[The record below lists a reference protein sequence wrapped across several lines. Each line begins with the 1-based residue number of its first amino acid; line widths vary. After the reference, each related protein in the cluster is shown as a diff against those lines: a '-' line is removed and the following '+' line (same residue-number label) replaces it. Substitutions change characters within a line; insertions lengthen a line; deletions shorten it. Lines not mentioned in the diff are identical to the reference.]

1 MKPAKSIL
9 DPAFRYRSSH
19 ATDIRKTFERV
30 RQEREQARP
39 ATGGGGQ
46 AQEDRM
52 TYCRLDGTT
61 LSLSGQ
67 WNLARIAEID
77 AELGAAAL
85 PAAPITLDGA
95 RLESLDTASA
105 LALLVRLGSAGAT
118 IAGLGGLSRSHARVI
133 EAVRARMSDAAP
145 AARRRLRP
153 LAALGFAAV
162 KLGWKLHCHLEFLG
176 RCVAAIGELARH
188 PGRLR
193 WKELAAQLQHVC
205 LEAIPVV
212 ALVTFLIGM
221 VLAYLFGMQAEKYGA
236 SIFVVDAVAIGVS
249 REIAP
254 LLVAVIMAGRSGSA
268 FTAQLGTM
276 RLTEEIDAL
285 RTLGLSPMQV
295 LVLPRLLASVFALPL
310 LVFVGDVAALAGAMA
325 ISGPAARH
333 LAAHLHRPGGF
344 AARLQARR
352 GGPRERRGVRRRDR
366 ADRLPRRDDG
376 QARCALDRH
385 RAPLRP
391 WCRAS
396 SG

>member
-1 MKPAKSIL
+1 MS
-9 DPAFRYRSSH
+9 
-19 ATDIRKTFERV
+19 
-30 RQEREQARP
+30 
-39 ATGGGGQ
+39 
-46 AQEDRM
+46 
-52 TYCRLDGTT
+52 YCRLSGTT

-67 WNLARIAEID
+67 WSLARIADID
-77 AELGAAAL
+77 GELAAAAL

-95 RLESLDTASA
+95 RLQGLDTASA

-118 IAGLGGLSRSHARVI
+118 IAGLSGVNRSHARVI
-133 EAVRARMSDAAP
+133 EAVRARMDGDAP
-145 AARRRLRP
+145 APRRRSRRP

-176 RCVAAIGELARH
+176 RCVAALGELVRR

-193 WKELAAQLQHVC
+193 WKELAAQIQHVC

-236 SIFVVDAVAIGVS
+236 SIFVVDAVAIGTA

-254 LLVAVIMAGRSGSA
+254 LLAAVIMAGRSGSA
-268 FTAQLGTM
+268 FTAQIGTM

-325 ISGPAARH
+325 ISGPLLDVSPLTFIGRVDSELAFRH
-333 LAAHLHRPGGF
+333 VAVGLAKGAVFG
-344 AARLQARR
+344 A
-352 GGPRERRGVRRRDR
+352 VI
-366 ADRLPRRDDG
+366 
-376 QARCALDRH
+376 ALIG
-385 RAPLRP
+385 
-391 WCRAS
+391 CRAGMTVGRDARS
-396 SG
+396 IGTSTTSTVVQGIVWVILLDALFAVLLQELGI